1 MYNTDPNTNPD
12 ESKIV
17 VAQNDCYELIYDN
30 SKNRI
35 YFTVKG
41 FWKNRE
47 AVPHLLD
54 DLQKALRLAKP
65 SFSLLTDLRTM
76 LTHPQRLNSL
86 HLEMHNLIQ
95 GGGLAKA
102 AIVVPTDRI
111 ATLQVEEINSRSPMP
126 SESFSSP
133 VEAEKWLAS

>member
-1 MYNTDPNTNPD
+1 MYNTDPNTAPD

-17 VAQNDCYELIYDN
+17 VARNSCYELIYDN

-47 AVPHLLD
+47 AVPHLID
-54 DLQKALRLAKP
+54 DLQKAVRLAKP
-65 SFSLLTDLRTM
+65 DFSLLTDLRAM
-76 LTHPQRLNSL
+76 LTHPQPLSSL
-86 HLEMHNLIQ
+86 HLEAHNLMK

-102 AIVVPTDRI
+102 AILLPTDRI
-111 ATLQVEEINSRSPMP
+111 ATLQVEEINGKSPIP
-126 SESFSSP
+126 AENFSSL
-133 VEAEKWLAS
+133 VEAETWLAT